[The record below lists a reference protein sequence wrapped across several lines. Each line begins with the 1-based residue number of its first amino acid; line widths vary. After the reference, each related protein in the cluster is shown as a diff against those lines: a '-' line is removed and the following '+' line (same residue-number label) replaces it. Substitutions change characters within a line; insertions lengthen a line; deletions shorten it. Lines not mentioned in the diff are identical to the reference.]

1 MPGETLPM
9 ISPMPRIPELSRSPR
24 KTPQPMLAGC
34 ALVWQPGHTAKP
46 KLSQRKSLSSG
57 AMTQQPVMRMFICD
71 CCSASDGAAEA
82 AEREA
87 NILLQKEPRNWL
99 ARAILGLARLRL
111 GRNKDALSAIRD
123 L

>member
-1 MPGETLPM
+1 
-9 ISPMPRIPELSRSPR
+9 
-24 KTPQPMLAGC
+24 
-34 ALVWQPGHTAKP
+34 
-46 KLSQRKSLSSG
+46 
-57 AMTQQPVMRMFICD
+57 MTQQPVMRMFICD

-99 ARAILGLARLRL
+99 ARALLGLARLRL

-123 L
+123 LPVTGVEPPGRWQLAQQFWPLMVTTREPCATRASLAKPLLHEERALVSPLLE